1 MRTEKGQGLVEYAL
15 ISVLVIIVGIVIFA
29 LIFQPAGENSV
40 QPDSIPRFIE
50 RFIDDEA
57 GVVCWRY
64 KNNGGISCLPI
75 SDTKLRVGE

>member
-29 LIFQPAGENSV
+29 LVFQPTEV
-40 QPDSIPRFIE
+40 TQPDSIPRFIE